1 MKHCTRR
8 MWIPHDS
15 ALRVVCTHR
24 RALSK
29 LPRTFAPLTRED
41 LPKAGDILALDA
53 EFVSL
58 QTVRTPWLAST
69 SSLSQCNVHAR
80 KHMHVDVRA
89 RELLSLSSLLWRND
103 QTRQTRRRSGC
114 LSQT

>member
-1 MKHCTRR
+1 L
-8 MWIPHDS
+8 
-15 ALRVVCTHR
+15 AR

-58 QTVRTPWLAST
+58 QTVPYFLTFTHTTHTIFIVFSSAWCHRGWEKVMNHNTRLPNLLAKS
-69 SSLSQCNVHAR
+69 
-80 KHMHVDVRA
+80 K
-89 RELLSLSSLLWRND
+89 
-103 QTRQTRRRSGC
+103 
-114 LSQT
+114 